1 MRFNYIFALVIV
13 CSIISCKSKE
23 AFDYNQFLVKMEN
36 DIAKDI
42 EFTENKVKE
51 HANSGAYDSISVVS
65 ARMKRIIQGKIDEI
79 NMKKLP
85 DAKNAAEFRT
95 AYVDYFRFMQQVYES
110 YEEYGD
116 QATEDG
122 RIQASQKV
130 VDVTGRK
137 DEVVAKIKEVQRQYA
152 KGNGFKLEQ

>member
-1 MRFNYIFALVIV
+1 MRFNHILAFVFV
-13 CSIISCKSKE
+13 CSIVGCKSKE
-23 AFDYNQFLVKMEN
+23 AFDYNQFLVKMET

-51 HANSGAYDSISVVS
+51 YVISGAYDSISVVS
-65 ARMKRIIQGKIDEI
+65 GRMKTIIQEKIDEI
-79 NMKKLP
+79 NVKKLP

-95 AYVDYFRFMQQVYES
+95 AYVGYFRFMQQVYES

-116 QATEDG
+116 QATDNG

-137 DEVVAKIKEVQRQYA
+137 DQVVAKIKNVQRQYA
-152 KGNGFKLEQ
+152 KLNGFKLEQ